1 MPSFTKEE
9 LLQSLQ
15 TFVKSKGAILL
26 LAAESGSRGWGFASP
41 DSDYDMRFIY
51 AWPKDKCF
59 SPFSYP
65 DTLRWMD
72 ESGDLDFEGWSL
84 EKVMQ
89 SLNKGNTVPLEWA
102 QSPVIYYDR
111 KNFGS
116 QLVAIFGREDNFQTK
131 PCVGHYKG
139 MAEKAEKEGSV
150 MVFGP
155 PQLRIKKL
163 FYALRSYLAGIYAI
177 TTQRMPPMSWEDL
190 LKVNRDFIDEA
201 LLKEWDYLMEQK
213 TKNGEKHVVAIPP
226 ETQKFLGHARVTLNM
241 WMDRTPSS
249 YPLPHEKFSQF
260 YRYIVEDLQA

>member
-15 TFVKSKGAILL
+15 TFVEGKGAILL

-59 SPFSYP
+59 SPFP
-65 DTLRWMD
+65 TQDTIRWMD

-84 EKVMQ
+84 EKVMK

-111 KNFGS
+111 KNFS
-116 QLVAIFGREDNFQTK
+116 SYLVDIFGREDNFQPK
-131 PCVGHYKG
+131 PCIGHYKG
-139 MAEKAEKEGSV
+139 MAEKAEKEGSAK
-150 MVFGP
+150 VFGP
-155 PQLRIKKL
+155 PQIKVKKL
-163 FYALRSYLAGIYAI
+163 FYALRCYLAGIYTI
-177 TTQRMPPMSWEDL
+177 NTKHMPPMSWEALVKANVDYT
-190 LKVNRDFIDEA
+190 NEA

-213 TKNGEKHVVAIPP
+213 TQNGEKHEVSIPP
-226 ETQKFLGHARVTLNM
+226 ETQKFLGYARMTLNM
-241 WMDRTPSS
+241 WMDKTPSS
-249 YPLPHEKFSQF
+249 LPLPHDKFSQF
-260 YRYIVEDLQA
+260 YRYIVEGLPA